1 VLNALILIIR
11 IMLKIVRVYSYRVMT
26 YFVKAKI
33 ISMELMGRVCKTHV
47 VCFVKFQNDVMNEL
61 CA

>member
-1 VLNALILIIR
+1 VLNARIVTIR
-11 IMLKIVRVYSYRVMT
+11 TMPKIARVYSYRVVT

-33 ISMELMGRVCKTHV
+33 ISMELMGRVRKTHV